1 MKICLKGNVAE
12 MNSVIEVK
20 NLSKLYKLYNKPSDR
35 LMDALLPF
43 RDKERFKKFYALK
56 DLNFSISSGE
66 TVGII
71 GKNGSGKSTLLK
83 ILTGVITQSGGEV
96 KVGGRVSALLELG
109 AGFNPDYTGIENIYL
124 NGTIMGCS
132 REEMDERLDDILN
145 FAEIG
150 DFVYQPVKTY
160 SSGMFVRLA
169 FAVAINVDPEILIVD
184 EALAVGD
191 YRFQAK
197 CYNKF
202 EQLKSMGK
210 TILFVTH
217 DIDAVRRFCTRA
229 VWIDGGRLIMD
240 GEVRD
245 VTSKY
250 MEFITGDKAKL
261 ALDFINAD
269 TQSLPRS
276 KETTL
281 SNSCA
286 KTEFK
291 PINRYGSEVGAVTY
305 CQTFLG
311 ERECMAFEIGDKIS
325 ICIEFSIPSGAD
337 LNSLSLAVSIKN
349 KNGLDLFVTSTYDK
363 GIMFKGKER
372 IRAVVSFNNYL
383 NCGEYTLIAALENR
397 SESPITYYDYIEGAG
412 YFKVV
417 SDKELYGMLQV
428 PSKIDVEYLNV
439 RR

>member
-1 MKICLKGNVAE
+1 
-12 MNSVIEVK
+12 MNSIIEVK

-35 LMDALLPF
+35 LIDALLPF
-43 RDKERFKKFYALK
+43 KNKERFKKFYALK
-56 DLNFSISSGE
+56 DLSFNIDKGE

-83 ILTGVITQSGGEV
+83 ILTGVITQSEGSADV
-96 KVGGRVSALLELG
+96 NGRVSALLELG

-132 REEMDERLDDILN
+132 KEEMDQKLDDILS

-202 EQLKSMGK
+202 EQLKAMGK

-217 DIDAVRRFCTRA
+217 DIDAVRKFCSRA
-229 VWIDGGRLIMD
+229 IWIDGGRMIMD
-240 GEVRD
+240 GGVRD

-250 MEFITGDKAKL
+250 MEFITGDKSKS
-261 ALDFINAD
+261 ALEFINAD
-269 TQSLPRS
+269 TL
-276 KETTL
+276 
-281 SNSCA
+281 NSEKPNKNTEVKTYN

-291 PINRYGSEVGAVTY
+291 PINRYGSEVGSITY
-305 CQTFLG
+305 CQTFSG
-311 ERECMAFEIGDKIS
+311 EKECFAFEIGDKIS
-325 ICIEFSIPSGAD
+325 VCIEFKMPNGAD
-337 LNSLSLAVSIKN
+337 LSSLALAVSVKN

-363 GIMFKGKER
+363 EILFEDGER
-372 IRAVVSFNNYL
+372 IRAVISFDNYL

-397 SESPITYYDYIEGAG
+397 NESPITYYDYIEGAG

-417 SDKELYGMLQV
+417 SDKELYGMLQL
-428 PSKIDVEYLNV
+428 PSEITVECIQ
-439 RR
+439 